1 MEALAHKIVSAFFNL
16 VEIIG
21 FISSCLV
28 ALIVGILVLAFVAQ
42 IASLF
47 LGFFQS
53 ND

>member
-1 MEALAHKIVSAFFNL
+1 MEAIAHKIVSAFFNL

-21 FISSCLV
+21 FVSSCLV
-28 ALIVGILVLAFVAQ
+28 ALVVSILVLAFVAQ

-53 ND
+53 DN